1 MDDLA
6 DIKKLIKVTNKNMKS
21 YGSRLKYLKNRAY
34 EFNESCMDFKQ
45 KTFHGWDFR
54 PITAAHRN

>member
-34 EFNESCMDFKQ
+34 EFNESCMDFK
-45 KTFHGWDFR
+45 
-54 PITAAHRN
+54 